1 MVLLIN
7 HYYYYYYYYYYD
19 YDCYYYFVMTLI
31 KRYFPQRGD
40 ECGRAVKTWNSRTG
54 VRGSNLARRV
64 VSLDKELYSN
74 LSLLR
79 GNPAMD

>member
-7 HYYYYYYYYYYD
+7 HYYYYYD
-19 YDCYYYFVMTLI
+19 YNDDDDYYFVMALI

-40 ECGRAVKTWNSRTG
+40 ECGRAADTSNSRSG
-54 VRGSNLARRV
+54 VRGSSLACRV
-64 VSLDKELYSN
+64 ASLDKELYSS